1 MFDDQILGPCLLQAS
16 VGCLTISGQ
25 NRTISGQRLNIMG
38 QRLTISGQIL
48 MISGQEIMA
57 GFCLII
63 SGQSLN
69 NVGRT
74 VSHSMASSPNTPHSL
89 SFSLFLNGKSPPE
102 YAEIDRICLS
112 KDFFADQFC
121 IHKVLP
127 LYFHFTRNRE
137 NVPIATL
144 KQCFAGELI

>member
-69 NVGRT
+69 ISGQRLIISGQSLNNVGRT
-74 VSHSMASSPNTPHSL
+74 VFDKNAFCCFQTISCPANPPLLTV
-89 SFSLFLNGKSPPE
+89 FVFLGSEVRVKSILKWILE
-102 YAEIDRICLS
+102 FRHRFIL
-112 KDFFADQFC
+112 
-121 IHKVLP
+121 
-127 LYFHFTRNRE
+127 NR
-137 NVPIATL
+137 
-144 KQCFAGELI
+144 

>member
-69 NVGRT
+69 ISGQRLIISGQSLNISGQSLNNVGRT
-74 VSHSMASSPNTPHSL
+74 VFDKNAFCCFQTISCPANPPLLTVFVFLGSEVRVKSILKWILEFRHS
-89 SFSLFLNGKSPPE
+89 FILNRKSPG
-102 YAEIDRICLS
+102 
-112 KDFFADQFC
+112 
-121 IHKVLP
+121 
-127 LYFHFTRNRE
+127 T
-137 NVPIATL
+137 
-144 KQCFAGELI
+144 